1 LRLVQFVA
9 GTADT
14 RRMEDRPRP
23 ILSALA
29 AEPTLASAIEAFVV
43 ALAERVDE
51 LQDCE
56 AQGTLPRL
64 AELASELSREA
75 TQVGYGPLASWADA
89 VALAC
94 AERNSQDA
102 RKALLELTE
111 VATRVRLGHRG
122 AA

>member
-1 LRLVQFVA
+1 MDDRL
-9 GTADT
+9 
-14 RRMEDRPRP
+14 RP
-23 ILSALA
+23 ILSS
-29 AEPTLASAIEAFVV
+29 LASDASLANAIEAFVV
-43 ALAERVDE
+43 GLAERVDE

-64 AELASELSREA
+64 GLLAADLSRDA
-75 TQVGYGPLASWADA
+75 TRTGYAPLSAWADA

-94 AERNSQDA
+94 RERNPQDA
-102 RKALLELTE
+102 RKALIELTE